1 MFVFYRCVLY
11 LQKSQMCL
19 SLSDNKI
26 CLTQI
31 FFCKRHFLKNIV
43 RGKLDAPY
51 ALLTVVIEN
60 NLVTNMKIISIKKS
74 TIQ

>member
-1 MFVFYRCVLY
+1 
-11 LQKSQMCL
+11 MCL

-31 FFCKRHFLKNIV
+31 FFCKRHFFKNIV

-60 NLVTNMKIISIKKS
+60 NLVTNMKIIAIKKS

>member
-1 MFVFYRCVLY
+1 MRSIFTEVSDVLVFKRQQNMF
-11 LQKSQMCL
+11 
-19 SLSDNKI
+19 
-26 CLTQI
+26 
-31 FFCKRHFLKNIV
+31 V

-60 NLVTNMKIISIKKS
+60 NLVTNMKIIAIKKS